1 MHGSRWT
8 GIPSAGDG
16 DFGHAFCLAGC
27 RNDPAGFTT
36 SMDTSLNR
44 RCWFF
49 SVKGNQRKRYYAYS
63 DQELEDAF
71 AKHGKVRTTKIIRDM
86 FTQQSK
92 GFGFVEMN
100 DKNEANSAIKELN
113 TAELKGKK
121 IVVNEARP
129 QRDRRG
135 GRRR

>member
-1 MHGSRWT
+1 MNIFVGNL
-8 GIPSAGDG
+8 SADI
-16 DFGHAFCLAGC
+16 
-27 RNDPAGFTT
+27 
-36 SMDTSLNR
+36 
-44 RCWFF
+44 
-49 SVKGNQRKRYYAYS
+49 S

-71 AKHGKVRTTKIIRDM
+71 AKYGKVRTTKIIRDM

-100 DKNEANSAIKELN
+100 DKNEANSAIKEMN
-113 TAELKGKK
+113 TAELKGKR

-129 QRDRRG
+129 QRDKRRG

>member
-1 MHGSRWT
+1 MNIFVGN
-8 GIPSAGDG
+8 
-16 DFGHAFCLAGC
+16 LAP
-27 RNDPAGFTT
+27 D
-36 SMDTSLNR
+36 
-44 RCWFF
+44 
-49 SVKGNQRKRYYAYS
+49 VS

-113 TAELKGKK
+113 TAELKGKR

-129 QRDRRG
+129 QRDKRG